1 MEINSLK
8 LLVIGEIPDQLT
20 FLQKILSSAFP
31 GSLLLSARN
40 GITGIQ
46 LAKSE
51 DPDMVLLNFTGPD
64 LDGFDIC
71 RSLKADGRLRNI
83 PLVFLAERIDAD
95 PETCR
100 KALESGADGFLFVP
114 LQETEVIAQVRT
126 MSRLKAVGRIQRMEK
141 ELAERKRAAA
151 ALIASEEKFR
161 KIILTSP
168 NAVVLTRL
176 SDGVIVLANQ
186 GFSDI
191 SGYSQEEVQGKS
203 SLDLNLWVNPE
214 DRKQIIEGTMLT
226 GIVKNH
232 EARFRKKNGDVV
244 CGLMSASM
252 IDLDGS
258 PHILNITLDITER
271 KRTEDAL
278 CKSEAQYRLIAE
290 NMSDVISVMDMN
302 LRFIYVSP
310 SIKRLT
316 GFTAEDSVK
325 QSLEEIMT
333 PESLKNLQKIFEDEL
348 LLEAGGADPCRTRL
362 VEFERYKQDGS
373 IVWVEAACSFLR
385 DKEHRPEGIL
395 VITRDISE
403 RKRAEQVLRE
413 SEEQYRLLFQNASE
427 GILIARGDKIQ
438 MANGSLIKTM
448 EYSEDILKR
457 KPFIEFIHPED
468 RSMVF
473 DRYVRRLKGE
483 SVETNYSF
491 RILAGGGTE
500 KWVQIHSSII
510 DWKGEPASLSFV
522 VDITDRKQAEAER
535 ELLMAAIEQTGEVVV
550 ITDPDGIIQYVNP
563 AFEASTGYIRD
574 EVVGQNPRILKS
586 GRQDVIFYQQLWDT
600 ITSGKVWS
608 GRMVNKRKDGAL
620 YTEDATISPVCDA
633 AGRIINYVGVKRDIT
648 DNLRLS
654 AQFQQA
660 QKMESVGRLAGGVAH
675 DFYNMLSVILGY
687 TELAMDQVDRDT
699 PLHADLEEVFKAANR
714 STDITRQLLAFA
726 RQQVV
731 LPRTLNLNTSIE
743 AMLKMLRRLI
753 GEDISLTWLPGPNL
767 WPVRMD
773 PSQIDQILANLCV
786 NARDAIADIGSIT
799 IQTANTVYEGAGMM
813 PQDGEAASGEF
824 VMLSLCDTGCG
835 MDQAIIDKIFEP
847 FFTTKEKGQGTGL
860 GLATVYGI
868 VKQNNGFI
876 HVTSEPGKGTTF
888 HLYFPRHT
896 TEALSDMDEK
906 AIDVPKGLGEMIL
919 VVDDEFAVLLLAKK
933 ILESAGYHALTADT
947 PAEALR
953 LAEGY
958 AGEIH
963 LLITDV
969 IMPEMNGRVLA
980 EHLKSRYPNL
990 KYLYMSGYTGNII
1003 SRHGVIG
1010 EGIHFI
1016 QKPFSIKELTLKVRE
1031 TLDA

>member
-1 MEINSLK
+1 METTPLK
-8 LLVIGEIPDQLT
+8 LLVIDGTPDHLA
-20 FLQKILSSAFP
+20 FLQEILSNAFP
-31 GSLLLSARN
+31 GSALLPARDGAS
-40 GITGIQ
+40 GIK
-46 LAKSE
+46 LAETE
-51 DPDMVLLNFTGPD
+51 DPDVVLLNFTGPD
-64 LDGFDIC
+64 MDGFDIC
-71 RSLKADGRLRNI
+71 RRLKSDGRLRDI
-83 PLVFLAERIDAD
+83 PLVFIADRNATD
-95 PETCR
+95 PEALR
-100 KALESGADGFLFVP
+100 KALEAGADGFLSVP
-114 LQETEVIAQVRT
+114 LEEMELIAQMKT
-126 MSRLKAVGRIQRMEK
+126 LSRLKAAGRMQPREK
-141 ELAERKRAAA
+141 EHLAELVAKRTPLLEKQLAERKRA
-151 ALIASEEKFR
+151 
-161 KIILTSP
+161 
-168 NAVVLTRL
+168 
-176 SDGVIVLANQ
+176 
-186 GFSDI
+186 
-191 SGYSQEEVQGKS
+191 
-203 SLDLNLWVNPE
+203 
-214 DRKQIIEGTMLT
+214 
-226 GIVKNH
+226 
-232 EARFRKKNGDVV
+232 
-244 CGLMSASM
+244 
-252 IDLDGS
+252 
-258 PHILNITLDITER
+258 
-271 KRTEDAL
+271 EDAL
-278 CKSEAQYRLIAE
+278 RQNEEQYRLIAE
-290 NMSDVISVMDMN
+290 NMSDVISVLDMN
-302 LRFIYVSP
+302 LRFTYVSP

-316 GFTAEDSVK
+316 GFTVEEAMKHSI
-325 QSLEEIMT
+325 QEIMT
-333 PESLKNLQKIFEDEL
+333 PESLKNALKAFEEEMM
-348 LLEAGGADPCRTRL
+348 LEASGTADPYRTRII
-362 VEFERYKQDGS
+362 EFEQNKQDIS

-385 DKEHRPEGIL
+385 DKERKPTGIL
-395 VITRDISE
+395 VISRDITE
-403 RKRAEQVLRE
+403 RKRAEKILKE

-427 GILIARGDKIQ
+427 GILIARGDKIH
-438 MANGSLIKTM
+438 MANRALVKIL
-448 EYSEDILKR
+448 EHSEEILKS
-457 KPFIEFIHPED
+457 KPFTEFIHPED
-468 RSMVF
+468 RSMVL
-473 DRYVRRLKGE
+473 DRHIRRFKGE
-483 SVETNYSF
+483 PVETNYSF
-491 RILAGGGTE
+491 RVITGEEKE

-510 DWKGEPASLSFV
+510 DWKGASASLSFV
-522 VDITDRKQAEAER
+522 TDITDRKQAEAER
-535 ELLMAAIEQTGEVVV
+535 ELLMAAIEQAGEVVV
-550 ITDPDGIIQYVNP
+550 ITNPDGIIQYVNP
-563 AFEASTGYIRD
+563 AFEEVTGYIRE
-574 EVVGQNPRILKS
+574 EVIGQNPRILKS
-586 GRQDVIFYQQLWDT
+586 GRQDVIFYQQLWET
-600 ITSGKVWS
+600 ITSGRVWS

-654 AQFQQA
+654 AQYQQA

-726 RQQVV
+726 RQQIV
-731 LPRTLNLNTSIE
+731 LPRILNLNTSIE

-753 GEDISLTWLPGPNL
+753 GEDISLIWLPGPNL

-799 IQTANTVYEGAGMM
+799 IQTVNTVHKGAGVM
-813 PQDGEAASGEF
+813 PQDGKTASGEF
-824 VMLSLCDTGCG
+824 VLLSLSDTGCG

-876 HVTSEPGKGTTF
+876 HVTSEPGKGTAF
-888 HLYFPRHT
+888 HVYLPRHT
-896 TEALSDMDEK
+896 AEALSDMDEK
-906 AIDVPKGLGEMIL
+906 AIDVPKGQGEMIL

-947 PAEALR
+947 PAEAMR

-990 KYLYMSGYTGNII
+990 KCLYMSGYTGNII